1 VSNKH
6 PILDG
11 VRSTEVT
18 AATVSAPLLYT
29 HNRRSEARKQGACKS
44 LLGPLDRDPTREAC
58 VLPQ

>member
-18 AATVSAPLLYT
+18 AATVPASLLHT
-29 HNRRSEARKQGACKS
+29 HNRRSEARKRGGLQIPPGTS
-44 LLGPLDRDPTREAC
+44 RPRPRRRG
-58 VLPQ
+58 